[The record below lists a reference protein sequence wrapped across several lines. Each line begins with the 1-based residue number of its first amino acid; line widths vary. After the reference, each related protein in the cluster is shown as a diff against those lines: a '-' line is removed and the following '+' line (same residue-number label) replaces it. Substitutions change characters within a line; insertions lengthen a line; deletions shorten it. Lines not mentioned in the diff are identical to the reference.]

1 MQLLAAECKPT
12 AGWNFVFCLKRFAMY
27 LHCTR
32 IDSGL
37 TLRLLGTWVKYNQ
50 HYFYLYRFFEE
61 LTTAQ
66 TRRQI
71 FTHDGSNDAD

>member
-1 MQLLAAECKPT
+1 
-12 AGWNFVFCLKRFAMY
+12 MY